1 MEANNSN
8 SGPASWRGP
17 DNPNRTV
24 LKVIPNPQTRMYKV
38 AESVSR
44 NGITVPAGFEYDGAS
59 IPRSCWSIIG
69 SPFAPEFMTA
79 AVFHDWLYYTH
90 TLNREDA
97 DQVLYDLLREN
108 GVGSVKAGIIHRAVR
123 MFGGAY
129 WPNTNEDK
137 EKMESLGHVSF
148 EI

>member
-1 MEANNSN
+1 M
-8 SGPASWRGP
+8 
-17 DNPNRTV
+17 

-59 IPRSCWSIIG
+59 IPRPCWSIIG

-108 GVGSVKAGIIHRAVR
+108 GVGAVKAGVIHRAVR

-137 EKMESLGHVSF
+137 EKMESLGPVSTGGGPG
-148 EI
+148 

>member
-1 MEANNSN
+1 MAPGTALHAVRVLSVSAQRLVE
-8 SGPASWRGP
+8 G
-17 DNPNRTV
+17 DV

-59 IPRSCWSIIG
+59 IPRAAWSIIG

-108 GVGSVKAGIIHRAVR
+108 GVGAVKAGVIHRAVR

-137 EKMESLGHVSF
+137 EKMQEWTSDP
-148 EI
+148 